1 MDGVRALD
9 ILPLLNE
16 RFALLS
22 GGRDN
27 RGGPIICFPATTKR
41 ERIKPEDIK
50 RVVSYFIGIP
60 SDESKGLGF
69 TIIVDMRGNGNTA
82 ASAKMILKVLQENF
96 GAEVIHQA
104 VIIKPDNFWH
114 KQRSSIAS
122 SKYKFETT
130 TISIQSLG
138 KLVDPSQLTSDFE
151 GFLHYDHSL
160 WIDLRVAFED
170 FLWQASDILDRI
182 DDLQE
187 DLTHSD
193 CPEDVIGVKHSIE
206 AHNEMKR
213 KVLKLPVE
221 DLDLQ
226 GQKLLGKLTT
236 YSNRNDESCHSTSSP
251 AKCHNPDVSSALNQ
265 VLQQLE
271 AVRNAQQQL
280 LNLWQHRK
288 TKLDQCFQLRL
299 FEQDCEKMFDW
310 ILHNRDVFQETYVEI
325 GHNYAMAKNL
335 QEEHQRFAITSRN
348 VCVNINRILAVAARL
363 YEGNHYAA
371 AHIRTLAARL
381 DKTWKDFVTTL
392 DERTA
397 VLTLSVV
404 FHHKA
409 EQYTE
414 SVSSWAAAC
423 EATIPTPTNV
433 ESLETAIGTH
443 QSLYEAM
450 CQAYTEVHSTSKKLL
465 YQLDHLVQVCNQP
478 PVVNTRKNENSHFN
492 GGNPAADYSEG
503 ASHVLAVIHQ
513 ILSHHRALESKW
525 HAGKLRLHQ
534 KLALRLF
541 QEDVKQV
548 LDWLQNHGD
557 VFLRKNRGIG
567 KSLQK
572 ARIYQTSHE
581 HFENVAQNTYRN
593 AEKLLTAADE
603 LARSGEVSPQEIF
616 SVARELEANVASFA
630 ERVEKR
636 RRRLELAVVFYS
648 NEKEI
653 SAWQEQLH
661 AEVTNEESLELANEH
676 LEGTER
682 MLEQCKEQEENT
694 LKTCMQAI
702 AQGEALLQELRTIE
716 EEDSSGSLTAVQN
729 ALDRIQKNRLDLEG
743 LWQTRRMKIDMY
755 LRLRIFERD
764 AVEVSSQLEMWAE
777 ELQHTEVSRD
787 FQKTEQ
793 FLRLHNESVS
803 QMQTTTYQVINQGQ
817 ELMQLFE
824 SSGLLIMADANHT
837 AQTRVQY
844 LLEFLHDRELD
855 LEDLAEA
862 KRIKLEQS
870 MQLCHFQNDANQV
883 ISWIRNGEAMLMAN
897 FSIPNTFQEA
907 EQLRK
912 EHEQFQVAIER
923 THTSAVQVKYRA
935 DALMNANHYDPQSI
949 KDIADEVTKKWQKL
963 VTCAEERH
971 KLVTAS
977 LNFFKTAEQVCSVL
991 DSLEKEYRREEDWC
1005 GGGGSTD
1012 KGQQIVQLISKHQ
1025 EQKEAFLK
1033 ACTLARRTAETFLK
1047 YAARSLQF
1055 YHVKSTAVNS
1065 ESRVKSILDKLLTQ
1079 ETQVLEYW
1087 TQRKKR
1093 LDQCQQFVLFE
1104 RSAKQAI
1111 EWIHDTGEAYLSS
1124 RKNKLCSSRE
1134 ESELLLREHN
1144 EFKST
1149 AKETRER
1156 VKLLIQLADTLVEKG
1171 HAHASSI
1178 KQWVATVDYRYKDF
1192 SNRME
1197 IYRSNLEKSL
1207 GLPGIIQQPDDN
1219 NLSSSNS
1226 SNHSSSTSLN
1236 NSKSSIS
1243 TVNSSSGVSSAG
1255 SGSLLVGPGG
1265 LTVSTSLLP
1274 DGSSGSGSTS
1284 SNTTSGASSSS
1295 SSSVLEY
1302 RHSDP
1307 SLETKLNAAAAVSGA
1322 VGAVQKEINEEKRK
1336 SARKKEFIMAELLQ
1350 TERTYVKDLETCI
1363 GVFLRELKSGQNVPP
1378 NLIGKE
1384 HILFANVED
1393 IFQFHEKIFLREL
1406 EKYETMP
1413 EDVGHCF
1420 VTWAAKFDMYVHYC
1434 QNKPQSM
1441 DYMVQHGGT
1450 YFEEV
1455 QRKHKLEHSL
1465 PAYLIK
1471 PVQRITKYQLLLKD
1485 LQSCCDEGQGE
1496 IKDGLEVM
1504 LNVPKKANDVM
1515 HLSLL
1520 EQCDIPIDNLG
1531 DVVLQDSFLVWDNKQ
1546 ILIKKGRERHVFL
1559 FELYILF
1566 SKEVK
1571 DTNGTV
1577 KYIYKN
1583 KLLTSDFGVTE
1594 HIEGDECKFAI
1605 WTGRAPI
1612 LSDYRI
1618 VLKANSLE
1626 TKQLWVK
1633 RMREVMQETY
1643 FSGTSFSLLKSPAKV
1658 SGKNLGQR
1666 LSKDIDDTLND
1677 NDQDGSSLASF
1688 GSGNTTDSE
1697 KGGLAEMTW
1706 VIADHMAAP
1715 GSSELSVTKGQQVE
1729 IVDMSCSGAPEYCL
1743 VRLSINASD
1752 SSEGLVPVAVLKPL
1766 PSSHSKLSSKQRD
1779 SDTLGEVP
1787 QESDCILPN
1796 QHTSPVNKRKGFSGK
1811 KWLPTQFRKLSH
1823 GKSDKLPPV
1832 EKPVIG
1838 KKGSDKKVKPN
1849 QQEKSAG
1856 ELEQSGA
1863 AAAAVAA
1870 SAAAAAAAAAS
1881 IQQQEAE
1888 DEEATAIELPPPMK
1902 PIQDSSATLSAAVP
1916 SSSDDTTG
1924 TANKITKALSLKS
1937 LEDPSGTQP
1946 PADLAEIEQFVKQKV
1961 ESLKYLDNEGGV
1973 AGPATVV
1980 LGEGGS
1986 IVGPSSMA
1994 LNGSAGGHTIGS
2006 SLAKPALSPQF
2017 SENET
2022 NDENAADEQGIE
2034 DILRKRNY
2042 ALRELITTEEAY
2054 VNDLSQIVNGYI
2066 AEIRNPASTVPI
2078 PDDLKG
2084 GKERMVF
2091 GNVEAIYEWHRDHF
2105 LKSLQKCLQN
2115 PYELGLLIKRSERK
2129 LHMYV
2134 VYCQNKPVSEHI
2146 VQEHMNYF
2154 DELRLKLKYKLCL
2167 GDMLIKPVQR
2177 IMKYELLL
2185 KDILKHTQ
2193 RAGLTEEIPGLK
2205 DAMHIMQ
2212 VVPKAANDMMDVGR
2226 LQKFEGKITTQGK
2239 LLLHG
2244 PLYCVE
2250 GASSSD
2256 KNSYNSQKPKEL
2268 HVFLFEQNIIFAEI
2282 VGKKTQFTSPNYI
2295 YKAHIQVNKM
2305 TLQDVSDQTNGNR
2318 FSLCS
2323 MDPQRPGIS
2332 FICTAPTVELHN
2344 EWLNTIHE
2352 ILKTQNDFLKALV
2365 SPIAYQK
2372 ELTKDS

>member
-50 RVVSYFIGIP
+50 RVVSYFINIP
-60 SDESKGLGF
+60 SDESKSHGF

-96 GAEVIHQA
+96 GTDVIHQA

-122 SKYKFETT
+122 NKYKFETT

-138 KLVDPSQLTSDFE
+138 KLVEPSQLTSDFE
-151 GFLHYDHSL
+151 GFLHYDHAV

-187 DLTHSD
+187 DLTHSE
-193 CPEDVIGVKHSIE
+193 CPEDVNGAKHSID

-213 KVLKLPVE
+213 KILKLPIE

-236 YSNRNDESCHSTSSP
+236 YSNRNDDGCHSAPLPTN
-251 AKCHNPDVSSALNQ
+251 CINPDVTSAMNQ
-265 VLQQLE
+265 VREESSGLWGDMGRGSGGLQQLE
-271 AVRNAQQQL
+271 TTRNAQQQL

-325 GHNYAMAKNL
+325 GHNYAIAKNL

-478 PVVNTRKNENSHFN
+478 PIVNTRKNDNSHFN

-513 ILSHHRALESKW
+513 ILGHHRALESKW

-593 AEKLLTAADE
+593 AEKLLAAAEE

-616 SVARELEANVASFA
+616 SVAQELETNVASFA

-636 RRRLELAVVFYS
+636 RRRLDLAVVFYS

-702 AQGEALLQELRTIE
+702 AQGEALLQELRAIE

-743 LWQTRRMKIDMY
+743 LWQTRRMKIDLY

-764 AVEVSSQLEMWAE
+764 ALEVSSQLEMWSE

-793 FLRLHNESVS
+793 FLRLHNESVN
-803 QMQTTTYQVINQGQ
+803 QMQTTTYQVMNQGH

-837 AQTRVQY
+837 AQTRVQC

-855 LEDLAEA
+855 LEDMAEA

-897 FSIPNTFQEA
+897 FSIPNNFQEA

-949 KDIADEVTKKWQKL
+949 KDIAEDVTKKWQKL

-977 LNFFKTAEQVCSVL
+977 QNFFKTAEQVCSVL

-1047 YAARSLQF
+1047 YANRSLQF
-1055 YHVKSTAVNS
+1055 YHVKPTTVNS
-1065 ESRVKSILDKLLTQ
+1065 ESRVKSILEKLLAQ

-1192 SNRME
+1192 SQRME

-1207 GLPGIIQQPDDN
+1207 GLPAGGVTGG
-1219 NLSSSNS
+1219 SN
-1226 SNHSSSTSLN
+1226 
-1236 NSKSSIS
+1236 
-1243 TVNSSSGVSSAG
+1243 G
-1255 SGSLLVGPGG
+1255 
-1265 LTVSTSLLP
+1265 
-1274 DGSSGSGSTS
+1274 DG
-1284 SNTTSGASSSS
+1284 SSSS
-1295 SSSVLEY
+1295 SGPCSTSSTGT
-1302 RHSDP
+1302 SAG
-1307 SLETKLNAAAAVSGA
+1307 SAGGS
-1322 VGAVQKEINEEKRK
+1322 KEINEEKRK

-1363 GVFLRELKSGQNVPP
+1363 SVFLRELKSGQQVPP
-1378 NLIGKE
+1378 NLVGRE
-1384 HILFANVED
+1384 HILFANIED
-1393 IFQFHEKIFLREL
+1393 IYQFHEKIFLREL

-1420 VTWAAKFDMYVHYC
+1420 VTWATKFDMYVHYC

-1450 YFEEV
+1450 YFDEV

-1485 LQSCCDEGQGE
+1485 LQSCCDEGRGE

-1520 EQCDIPIDNLG
+1520 EQCDMPIDNLG
-1531 DVVLQDSFLVWDNKQ
+1531 DVVLQDSFLVWDTKQ

-1706 VIADHMAAP
+1706 VIADHTAAP
-1715 GSSELSVTKGQQVE
+1715 GTSELSVSKGQQVE
-1729 IVDMSCSGAPEYCL
+1729 IVDMNCSGAPDYCL

-1752 SSEGLVPVAVLKPL
+1752 SQEGLVPVTVLKPL
-1766 PSSHSKLSSKQRD
+1766 PSSHSKLNNKQRD
-1779 SDTLGEVP
+1779 TDTLGGGRVP
-1787 QESDCILPN
+1787 SHFRWAETKRNARRYSSSSN
-1796 QHTSPVNKRKGFSGK
+1796 TSSAAALK

-1832 EKPVIG
+1832 EKTLIS
-1838 KKGSDKKVKPN
+1838 KKGSDKKVKVSLFEFLLAQRRTFSNKLFSLHSLQPN
-1849 QQEKSAG
+1849 QQEKPPEEQESSA
-1856 ELEQSGA
+1856 
-1863 AAAAVAA
+1863 AA
-1870 SAAAAAAAAAS
+1870 SAA
-1881 IQQQEAE
+1881 QLEPE

-1902 PIQDSSATLSAAVP
+1902 PIQDTASALSGASVVP
-1916 SSSDDTTG
+1916 SSAEDAAAGST
-1924 TANKITKALSLKS
+1924 NKITKAMSLKS
-1937 LEDPSGTQP
+1937 LEEPVGAQP
-1946 PADLAEIEQFVKQKV
+1946 PADLAEIEH
-1961 ESLKYLDNEGGV
+1961 
-1973 AGPATVV
+1973 
-1980 LGEGGS
+1980 
-1986 IVGPSSMA
+1986 SSGTMA
-1994 LNGSAGGHTIGS
+1994 LNGGHTI
-2006 SLAKPALSPQF
+2006 AKPAISPQF
-2017 SENET
+2017 SENE
-2022 NDENAADEQGIE
+2022 AADDTLTEEQCIE

-2042 ALRELITTEEAY
+2042 ALRELLTTEEAY

-2066 AEIRNPASTVPI
+2066 AEIRNPASTVLI

-2091 GNVEAIYEWHRDHF
+2091 GNIEAIYEWHRDHF
-2105 LKSLQKCLQN
+2105 LKALQKCLQN
-2115 PYELGLLIKRSERK
+2115 PYELGPLIKRSERK

-2146 VQEHMNYF
+2146 VQEHMSYF
-2154 DELRLKLKYKLCL
+2154 DELRLKLKYKLCVR
-2167 GDMLIKPVQR
+2167 DMLIKPVQR

-2185 KDILKHTQ
+2185 KDILKHTL
-2193 RAGLTEEIPGLK
+2193 RAGLTEEVPGLK
-2205 DAMHIMQ
+2205 EAMHIMQ

-2305 TLQDVSDQTNGNR
+2305 TLQDLSDQTNGNR

-2323 MDPQRPGIS
+2323 IDPQRS
-2332 FICTAPTVELHN
+2332 SLSYICTAPTPELHS

-2372 ELTKDS
+2372 E

>member
-50 RVVSYFIGIP
+50 RVVSYFINIP
-60 SDESKGLGF
+60 SDESKSHGF

-96 GAEVIHQA
+96 GTDVIHQA

-122 SKYKFETT
+122 NKYKFETT

-138 KLVDPSQLTSDFE
+138 KLVEPSQLTSDFE
-151 GFLHYDHSL
+151 GFLHYDHAV

-187 DLTHSD
+187 DLTHSE
-193 CPEDVIGVKHSIE
+193 CPEDVNGAKHSID

-213 KVLKLPVE
+213 KILKLPIE

-236 YSNRNDESCHSTSSP
+236 YSNRNDDGCHSAPLPTN
-251 AKCHNPDVSSALNQ
+251 CINPDVTSAMNQ

-271 AVRNAQQQL
+271 TTRNAQQQL

-325 GHNYAMAKNL
+325 GHNYAIAKNL

-478 PVVNTRKNENSHFN
+478 PIVNTRKNDNSHFN

-503 ASHVLAVIHQ
+503 ASHVLSVIHQ
-513 ILSHHRALESKW
+513 ILGHHRALESKW

-593 AEKLLTAADE
+593 AEKLLAAAEE

-616 SVARELEANVASFA
+616 SVAQELETNVASFA

-636 RRRLELAVVFYS
+636 RRRLDLAVVFYS

-702 AQGEALLQELRTIE
+702 AQGEALLQELRAIE

-743 LWQTRRMKIDMY
+743 LWQTRRMKIDLY

-764 AVEVSSQLEMWAE
+764 ALEVSSQLEMWSE

-793 FLRLHNESVS
+793 FLRLHNESVN
-803 QMQTTTYQVINQGQ
+803 QMQTTTYQVINQGH

-837 AQTRVQY
+837 AQTRVQC

-855 LEDLAEA
+855 LEDMAEA

-897 FSIPNTFQEA
+897 FSIPNNFQEA

-923 THTSAVQVKYRA
+923 THTAAVQVKYRA

-949 KDIADEVTKKWQKL
+949 KDIAEDVTKKWQKL

-977 LNFFKTAEQVCSVL
+977 QNFFKTAEQVCSVL

-1047 YAARSLQF
+1047 YANRSLQF
-1055 YHVKSTAVNS
+1055 YHVNSTTVNS
-1065 ESRVKSILDKLLTQ
+1065 ESRVKSILEKLLAQ

-1192 SNRME
+1192 SQRME
-1197 IYRSNLEKSL
+1197 LYRSNLEKSL
-1207 GLPGIIQQPDDN
+1207 GLPGIIQQQDDN

-1226 SNHSSSTSLN
+1226 SNNSSNSSLN
-1236 NSKSSIS
+1236 ASRSIS
-1243 TVNSSSGVSSAG
+1243 SVNSSSGISSAG
-1255 SGSLLVGPGG
+1255 SYSSVIAVGGAASPVPGAVMG
-1265 LTVSTSLLP
+1265 G
-1274 DGSSGSGSTS
+1274 DGTSSGPCSTS
-1284 SNTTSGASSSS
+1284 SGTGTTGSSSGG
-1295 SSSVLEY
+1295 SVLEY

-1307 SLETKLNAAAAVSGA
+1307 SLETKLNAAAAGSGA

-1363 GVFLRELKSGQNVPP
+1363 NVFLRELKSGQQVPP
-1378 NLIGKE
+1378 NLLGKE
-1384 HILFANVED
+1384 HILFANIED

-1420 VTWAAKFDMYVHYC
+1420 VTWATKFDMYVHYC

-1520 EQCDIPIDNLG
+1520 EQCDMPIQNLG
-1531 DVVLQDSFLVWDNKQ
+1531 DVVLQDSFLVWDTKQ

-1612 LSDYRI
+1612 LSDIRI

-1706 VIADHMAAP
+1706 VIADHTAAP
-1715 GSSELSVTKGQQVE
+1715 GSSELSVSKGQQVE
-1729 IVDMSCSGAPEYCL
+1729 IVDLNCSGAPDFCL

-1752 SSEGLVPVAVLKPL
+1752 SQEGLVPVTVLKPL
-1766 PSSHSKLSSKQRD
+1766 PSSHSKLNNKQRD
-1779 SDTLGEVP
+1779 TDTLGEVP
-1787 QESDCILPN
+1787 QENDCILPN

-1832 EKPVIG
+1832 EKSLIN

-1849 QQEKSAG
+1849 QQEKPP
-1856 ELEQSGA
+1856 EEQESST
-1863 AAAAVAA
+1863 AA
-1870 SAAAAAAAAAS
+1870 S
-1881 IQQQEAE
+1881 QVQLEAE

-1902 PIQDSSATLSAAVP
+1902 PIQDTASALSGANAAP
-1916 SSSDDTTG
+1916 SSSEDATG

-1937 LEDPSGTQP
+1937 LEEPSSAQP
-1946 PADLAEIEQFVKQKV
+1946 PADLTEIEQFVKQKV
-1961 ESLKYLDNEGGV
+1961 ENLKYLENDGSSSAMAMGLVGG
-1973 AGPATVV
+1973 
-1980 LGEGGS
+1980 GGDGS
-1986 IVGPSSMA
+1986 GTSTMA
-1994 LNGSAGGHTIGS
+1994 LNGGHTIA
-2006 SLAKPALSPQF
+2006 AKPAISPQF
-2017 SENET
+2017 SENEAA
-2022 NDENAADEQGIE
+2022 DENLTEEQGIE

-2042 ALRELITTEEAY
+2042 ALRELVTTEEAY

-2066 AEIRNPASTVPI
+2066 AEIRNPSSTVLI

-2091 GNVEAIYEWHRDHF
+2091 GNIEAIYEWHRDHF

-2115 PYELGLLIKRSERK
+2115 PYELGSLIKRSERK

-2146 VQEHMNYF
+2146 VQEHMSYF

-2185 KDILKHTQ
+2185 KDILKHTL
-2193 RAGLTEEIPGLK
+2193 RAGLTEEVPGLK
-2205 DAMHIMQ
+2205 EAMHIMQ

-2250 GASSSD
+2250 GASTSD

-2305 TLQDVSDQTNGNR
+2305 TLQDLSDQTNGNR

-2323 MDPQRPGIS
+2323 IDPQRS
-2332 FICTAPTVELHN
+2332 SLSYICTAPTPELHN

>member
-50 RVVSYFIGIP
+50 RVVSYFINIP
-60 SDESKGLGF
+60 SDESKSHGF

-96 GAEVIHQA
+96 GTDVIHQA

-122 SKYKFETT
+122 NKYKFETT

-138 KLVDPSQLTSDFE
+138 KLVEPSQLTSDFE
-151 GFLHYDHSL
+151 GFLHYDHAV

-187 DLTHSD
+187 DLTHSE
-193 CPEDVIGVKHSIE
+193 CPEDVNGAKHSID

-213 KVLKLPVE
+213 KILKLPIE

-236 YSNRNDESCHSTSSP
+236 YSNRNDDGCHSAPLPTN
-251 AKCHNPDVSSALNQ
+251 CINPDVTSAMNQVREESSGLWGDMGRGSGATN

-271 AVRNAQQQL
+271 TTRNAQQQL

-325 GHNYAMAKNL
+325 GHNYAIAKNL

-478 PVVNTRKNENSHFN
+478 PIVNTRKNDNSHFN

-513 ILSHHRALESKW
+513 ILGHHRALESKW

-593 AEKLLTAADE
+593 AEKLLAAAEE

-616 SVARELEANVASFA
+616 SVAQELETNVASFA

-636 RRRLELAVVFYS
+636 RRRLDLAVVFYS

-702 AQGEALLQELRTIE
+702 AQGEALLQELRAIE

-743 LWQTRRMKIDMY
+743 LWQTRRMKIDLY

-764 AVEVSSQLEMWAE
+764 ALEVSSQLEMWSE

-793 FLRLHNESVS
+793 FLRLHNESVN
-803 QMQTTTYQVINQGQ
+803 QMQTTTYQVMNQGH

-837 AQTRVQY
+837 AQTRVQC

-855 LEDLAEA
+855 LEDMAEA

-897 FSIPNTFQEA
+897 FSIPNNFQEA

-949 KDIADEVTKKWQKL
+949 KDIAEDVTKKWQKL

-977 LNFFKTAEQVCSVL
+977 QNFFKTAEQVCSVL

-1047 YAARSLQF
+1047 YANRSLQF
-1055 YHVKSTAVNS
+1055 YHVKPTTVNS
-1065 ESRVKSILDKLLTQ
+1065 ESRVKSILEKLLAQ

-1192 SNRME
+1192 SQRME

-1207 GLPGIIQQPDDN
+1207 GLPG
-1219 NLSSSNS
+1219 
-1226 SNHSSSTSLN
+1226 T
-1236 NSKSSIS
+1236 
-1243 TVNSSSGVSSAG
+1243 SAG
-1255 SGSLLVGPGG
+1255 SAGG
-1265 LTVSTSLLP
+1265 
-1274 DGSSGSGSTS
+1274 
-1284 SNTTSGASSSS
+1284 
-1295 SSSVLEY
+1295 SVLEY

-1307 SLETKLNAAAAVSGA
+1307 SLETKLNAAAAGA
-1322 VGAVQKEINEEKRK
+1322 GAKEINEEKRK

-1363 GVFLRELKSGQNVPP
+1363 SVFLRELKSGQQVPP
-1378 NLIGKE
+1378 NLVGRE
-1384 HILFANVED
+1384 HILFANIED
-1393 IFQFHEKIFLREL
+1393 IYQFHEKIFLREL

-1420 VTWAAKFDMYVHYC
+1420 VTWATKFDMYVHYC

-1450 YFEEV
+1450 YFDEV

-1485 LQSCCDEGQGE
+1485 LQSCCDEGRGE

-1520 EQCDIPIDNLG
+1520 EQCDMPIDNLG
-1531 DVVLQDSFLVWDNKQ
+1531 DVVLQDSFLVWDTKQ

-1706 VIADHMAAP
+1706 VIADHTAAP
-1715 GSSELSVTKGQQVE
+1715 GTSELSVSKGQQVE
-1729 IVDMSCSGAPEYCL
+1729 IVDMNCSGAPDYCL

-1752 SSEGLVPVAVLKPL
+1752 SQEGLVPVTVLKPL
-1766 PSSHSKLSSKQRD
+1766 PSSHSKLNNKQRD
-1779 SDTLGEVP
+1779 TDTLGEVP

-1832 EKPVIG
+1832 EKTLIS

-1849 QQEKSAG
+1849 QQEKPPEEQESSA
-1856 ELEQSGA
+1856 
-1863 AAAAVAA
+1863 AA
-1870 SAAAAAAAAAS
+1870 SAA
-1881 IQQQEAE
+1881 QLEPE

-1902 PIQDSSATLSAAVP
+1902 PIQDTASALSGASVVP
-1916 SSSDDTTG
+1916 SSAEDAAAGST
-1924 TANKITKALSLKS
+1924 NKITKAMSLKS
-1937 LEDPSGTQP
+1937 LEEPVGAQP
-1946 PADLAEIEQFVKQKV
+1946 PADLAEIEQFVKAKV
-1961 ESLKYLDNEGGV
+1961 ESLKYLDNDGG
-1973 AGPATVV
+1973 G
-1980 LGEGGS
+1980 GGS
-1986 IVGPSSMA
+1986 SSSSAAAALAMGLMVGDGSSSSGTMA
-1994 LNGSAGGHTIGS
+1994 LNGGHTI
-2006 SLAKPALSPQF
+2006 AKPAISPQF
-2017 SENET
+2017 SENE
-2022 NDENAADEQGIE
+2022 AADDTLTEEQCIE

-2042 ALRELITTEEAY
+2042 ALRELLTTEEAY

-2066 AEIRNPASTVPI
+2066 AEIRNPASTVLI

-2091 GNVEAIYEWHRDHF
+2091 GNIEAIYEWHRDHF
-2105 LKSLQKCLQN
+2105 LKALQKCLQN
-2115 PYELGLLIKRSERK
+2115 PYELGPLIKRSERK

-2146 VQEHMNYF
+2146 VQEHMSYF

-2185 KDILKHTQ
+2185 KDILKHTL
-2193 RAGLTEEIPGLK
+2193 RAGLTEEVPGLK
-2205 DAMHIMQ
+2205 EAMHIMQ

-2305 TLQDVSDQTNGNR
+2305 TLQDLSDQTNGNR

-2323 MDPQRPGIS
+2323 IDPQRS
-2332 FICTAPTVELHN
+2332 SLSYICTAPTPELHS

>member
-1 MDGVRALD
+1 LEEIRPGQSATPHHNHNSATMDGVRALD

-50 RVVSYFIGIP
+50 RVVSYFINIP
-60 SDESKGLGF
+60 SDESKSHGF

-96 GAEVIHQA
+96 GTDVIHQA

-122 SKYKFETT
+122 NKYKFETT

-138 KLVDPSQLTSDFE
+138 KLVEPSQLTSDFE
-151 GFLHYDHSL
+151 GFLHYDHAV

-187 DLTHSD
+187 DLTHSE
-193 CPEDVIGVKHSIE
+193 CPEDVNGAKHSID

-213 KVLKLPVE
+213 KILKLPIE

-236 YSNRNDESCHSTSSP
+236 YSNRNDDGCHSAPLPTN
-251 AKCHNPDVSSALNQ
+251 CINPDVTSAMNQ

-271 AVRNAQQQL
+271 TTRNAQQQL

-325 GHNYAMAKNL
+325 GHNYAIAKNL

-478 PVVNTRKNENSHFN
+478 PIVNTRKNDNSHFN

-513 ILSHHRALESKW
+513 ILGHHRALESKW

-593 AEKLLTAADE
+593 AEKLLAAAEE

-616 SVARELEANVASFA
+616 SVAQELETNVASFA

-636 RRRLELAVVFYS
+636 RRRLDLAVVFYS

-702 AQGEALLQELRTIE
+702 AQGEALLQELRAIE

-743 LWQTRRMKIDMY
+743 LWQTRRMKIDLY

-764 AVEVSSQLEMWAE
+764 ALEVSSQLEMWSE

-793 FLRLHNESVS
+793 FLRLHNESVN
-803 QMQTTTYQVINQGQ
+803 QMQTTTYQVMNQGH

-837 AQTRVQY
+837 AQTRVQC

-855 LEDLAEA
+855 LEDMAEA

-897 FSIPNTFQEA
+897 FSIPNNFQEA

-949 KDIADEVTKKWQKL
+949 KDIAEDVTKKWQKL

-977 LNFFKTAEQVCSVL
+977 QNFFKTAEQVCSVL

-1047 YAARSLQF
+1047 YANRSLQF
-1055 YHVKSTAVNS
+1055 YHVKPTTVNS
-1065 ESRVKSILDKLLTQ
+1065 ESRVKSILEKLLAQ

-1192 SNRME
+1192 SQRME

-1207 GLPGIIQQPDDN
+1207 GLPGIIQQQDDN

-1226 SNHSSSTSLN
+1226 SNNSSNSSLN
-1236 NSKSSIS
+1236 AGRSLSSA
-1243 TVNSSSGVSSAG
+1243 NSSSGI
-1255 SGSLLVGPGG
+1255 
-1265 LTVSTSLLP
+1265 
-1274 DGSSGSGSTS
+1274 SSGSGSYASVIAVGGASPVPAGGVTGG
-1284 SNTTSGASSSS
+1284 SNGDGSSSS
-1295 SSSVLEY
+1295 SGPCSTSSTGTSAGSAGGSVLEY

-1307 SLETKLNAAAAVSGA
+1307 SLETKLNAAAAGAGA

-1363 GVFLRELKSGQNVPP
+1363 SVFLRELKSGQQVPP
-1378 NLIGKE
+1378 NLVGRE
-1384 HILFANVED
+1384 HILFANIED
-1393 IFQFHEKIFLREL
+1393 IYQFHEKIFLREL

-1420 VTWAAKFDMYVHYC
+1420 VTWATKFDMYVHYC

-1450 YFEEV
+1450 YFDEV

-1485 LQSCCDEGQGE
+1485 LQSCCDEGRGE

-1520 EQCDIPIDNLG
+1520 EQCDMPIDNLG
-1531 DVVLQDSFLVWDNKQ
+1531 DVVLQDSFLVWDTKQ

-1583 KLLTSDFGVTE
+1583 KLLTSDFWRNGT
-1594 HIEGDECKFAI
+1594 HRR
-1605 WTGRAPI
+1605 GRVQVCHLDRTAP
-1612 LSDYRI
+1612 D
-1618 VLKANSLE
+1618 
-1626 TKQLWVK
+1626 
-1633 RMREVMQETY
+1633 
-1643 FSGTSFSLLKSPAKV
+1643 P
-1658 SGKNLGQR
+1658 
-1666 LSKDIDDTLND
+1666 
-1677 NDQDGSSLASF
+1677 
-1688 GSGNTTDSE
+1688 
-1697 KGGLAEMTW
+1697 
-1706 VIADHMAAP
+1706 
-1715 GSSELSVTKGQQVE
+1715 
-1729 IVDMSCSGAPEYCL
+1729 
-1743 VRLSINASD
+1743 VRLS
-1752 SSEGLVPVAVLKPL
+1752 
-1766 PSSHSKLSSKQRD
+1766 
-1779 SDTLGEVP
+1779 
-1787 QESDCILPN
+1787 
-1796 QHTSPVNKRKGFSGK
+1796 
-1811 KWLPTQFRKLSH
+1811 
-1823 GKSDKLPPV
+1823 
-1832 EKPVIG
+1832 
-1838 KKGSDKKVKPN
+1838 
-1849 QQEKSAG
+1849 
-1856 ELEQSGA
+1856 
-1863 AAAAVAA
+1863 
-1870 SAAAAAAAAAS
+1870 
-1881 IQQQEAE
+1881 
-1888 DEEATAIELPPPMK
+1888 
-1902 PIQDSSATLSAAVP
+1902 
-1916 SSSDDTTG
+1916 
-1924 TANKITKALSLKS
+1924 
-1937 LEDPSGTQP
+1937 
-1946 PADLAEIEQFVKQKV
+1946 
-1961 ESLKYLDNEGGV
+1961 
-1973 AGPATVV
+1973 
-1980 LGEGGS
+1980 
-1986 IVGPSSMA
+1986 
-1994 LNGSAGGHTIGS
+1994 
-2006 SLAKPALSPQF
+2006 
-2017 SENET
+2017 
-2022 NDENAADEQGIE
+2022 
-2034 DILRKRNY
+2034 
-2042 ALRELITTEEAY
+2042 
-2054 VNDLSQIVNGYI
+2054 
-2066 AEIRNPASTVPI
+2066 
-2078 PDDLKG
+2078 
-2084 GKERMVF
+2084 
-2091 GNVEAIYEWHRDHF
+2091 HR
-2105 LKSLQKCLQN
+2105 
-2115 PYELGLLIKRSERK
+2115 G
-2129 LHMYV
+2129 
-2134 VYCQNKPVSEHI
+2134 
-2146 VQEHMNYF
+2146 
-2154 DELRLKLKYKLCL
+2154 
-2167 GDMLIKPVQR
+2167 
-2177 IMKYELLL
+2177 
-2185 KDILKHTQ
+2185 
-2193 RAGLTEEIPGLK
+2193 
-2205 DAMHIMQ
+2205 
-2212 VVPKAANDMMDVGR
+2212 
-2226 LQKFEGKITTQGK
+2226 
-2239 LLLHG
+2239 
-2244 PLYCVE
+2244 
-2250 GASSSD
+2250 
-2256 KNSYNSQKPKEL
+2256 
-2268 HVFLFEQNIIFAEI
+2268 
-2282 VGKKTQFTSPNYI
+2282 
-2295 YKAHIQVNKM
+2295 
-2305 TLQDVSDQTNGNR
+2305 
-2318 FSLCS
+2318 
-2323 MDPQRPGIS
+2323 
-2332 FICTAPTVELHN
+2332 
-2344 EWLNTIHE
+2344 
-2352 ILKTQNDFLKALV
+2352 
-2365 SPIAYQK
+2365 
-2372 ELTKDS
+2372 

>member
-9 ILPLLNE
+9 ILPLLQE

-41 ERIKPEDIK
+41 ERVKPEDIK
-50 RVVSYFIGIP
+50 RVISYFIGIP
-60 SDESKGLGF
+60 SDESKTHGF
-69 TIIVDMRGNGNTA
+69 TIIIDMRGNSNTA

-96 GAEVIHQA
+96 GSDIIHQA
-104 VIIKPDNFWH
+104 VIIKPDNFWQ

-130 TISIQSLG
+130 TISIQSLN
-138 KLVDPSQLTSDFE
+138 KVVEPSQLTSDFD
-151 GFLHYDHSL
+151 GFLHYDHNV
-160 WIDLRVAFED
+160 WMDLRVAFED

-187 DLTHSD
+187 DLQHPD
-193 CPEDVIGVKHSIE
+193 FPEDVNSAKHSSE
-206 AHNEMKR
+206 NHNEMKR
-213 KVLKLPVE
+213 KILKLPIE

-226 GQKLLGKLTT
+226 GQKLLGKFAS

-251 AKCHNPDVSSALNQ
+251 SKCHNPDISSALTQ
-265 VLQQLE
+265 IMQQLE
-271 AVRNAQQQL
+271 TVRKAQQQL
-280 LNLWQHRK
+280 LNMWQHRK
-288 TKLDQCFQLRL
+288 TTLDQCFQLRL
-299 FEQDCEKMFDW
+299 FEADCEKMFDY
-310 ILHNRDVFQETYVEI
+310 ILRNRDAFQQTYVEI
-325 GHNYAMAKNL
+325 GHNHKRAEKL
-335 QEEHQRFAITSRN
+335 KEEHEHVVMTSRN
-348 VCVNINRILAVAARL
+348 VCFSSNNRILAVAGKL
-363 YEGNHYAA
+363 IESNHYAA
-371 AHIRTLAARL
+371 QHIRTLATRL
-381 DKTWKDFVTTL
+381 DKMGRDFITTL

-397 VLTLSVV
+397 VLSLSVA

-433 ESLETAIGTH
+433 ESLETAIRTH

-478 PVVNTRKNENSHFN
+478 PVVKNDNAHFN

-513 ILSHHRALESKW
+513 ILGHHRALESKW

-593 AEKLLTAADE
+593 AEKLLAAAEE
-603 LARSGEVSPQEIF
+603 LARSGEVAPQEIF
-616 SVARELEANVASFA
+616 SVVRELETNVASFA
-630 ERVEKR
+630 ERVEQR
-636 RRRLELAVVFYS
+636 RRRLDLAVLFYT

-653 SAWQEQLH
+653 SAWLEQLH
-661 AEVTNEESLELANEH
+661 AEMTNEESMELANEH
-676 LEGTER
+676 LDGTER

-694 LKTCMQAI
+694 IKTCIQAI
-702 AQGEALLQELRTIE
+702 AQGEALLQELRAIE
-716 EEDSSGSLTAVQN
+716 SEDSSGSLTAVQN
-729 ALDRIQKNRLDLEG
+729 ALERIQKYRLEMEN
-743 LWQTRRMKIDMY
+743 LWQARKIKIDMF

-764 AVEVSSQLEMWAE
+764 ALEVCSQLEMWAE
-777 ELQHTEVSRD
+777 ELQHTDVSRD

-793 FLRLHNESVS
+793 VLRLHNESVS
-803 QMQTTTYQVINQGQ
+803 QMQTTTYQIINTGQ

-824 SSGLLIMADANHT
+824 SSGLLIMADPHTT

-883 ISWIRNGEAMLMAN
+883 ISWIRNGESMLMAN
-897 FSIPNTFQEA
+897 FSIPNNFQEA

-1055 YHVKSTAVNS
+1055 YHIKTTVNS

-1124 RKNKLCSSRE
+1124 RNNKLCNSRE
-1134 ESELLLREHN
+1134 ETEALLREHN
-1144 EFKST
+1144 EFKGT

-1156 VKLLIQLADTLVEKG
+1156 VKLLIQLADSLVEKG

-1178 KQWVATVDYRYKDF
+1178 KQWVEIVDKRYKDF
-1192 SNRME
+1192 SSRME
-1197 IYRSNLEKSL
+1197 LYRTNLEKSL
-1207 GLPGIIQQPDDN
+1207 GLPGIQQQDDN
-1219 NLSSSNS
+1219 NSSSSNS
-1226 SNHSSSTSLN
+1226 NSGSLNCKSISSSTTSV
-1236 NSKSSIS
+1236 S
-1243 TVNSSSGVSSAG
+1243 TTSSSGVSSA
-1255 SGSLLVGPGG
+1255 S
-1265 LTVSTSLLP
+1265 STATN
-1274 DGSSGSGSTS
+1274 TS
-1284 SNTTSGASSSS
+1284 I
-1295 SSSVLEY
+1295 LEY

-1307 SLETKLNAAAAVSGA
+1307 SLETKLNAAAAVSGS
-1322 VGAVQKEINEEKRK
+1322 VGVPKEMNEEKRK

-1363 GVFLRELKSGQNVPP
+1363 NVFVNELKSGVNVPP
-1378 NLIGKE
+1378 SLLGKE
-1384 HILFANVED
+1384 HILFSNVED
-1393 IFQFHEKIFLREL
+1393 IFQFHDKIFLREL

-1434 QNKPQSM
+1434 QNKPQSN
-1441 DYMVQHGGT
+1441 DYMVQFGGT

-1465 PAYLIK
+1465 PAFLIK

-1485 LQSCCDEGQGE
+1485 LQSCCDEGRGE

-1520 EQCDIPIDNLG
+1520 EGCDIPIENLG
-1531 DVVLQDSFLVWDNKQ
+1531 EVVLQDSFLVWDNKQ

-1577 KYIYKN
+1577 KYIYKS

-1605 WTGRAPI
+1605 WTGRAPM

-1626 TKQLWVK
+1626 TKQMWVK
-1633 RMREVMQETY
+1633 RLREVIQETY

-1658 SGKNLGQR
+1658 SSKQLGQR

-1697 KGGLAEMTW
+1697 KGGLTEVTW
-1706 VIADHMAAP
+1706 VIADYVATQ
-1715 GSSELSVTKGQQVE
+1715 GTLELTVSKGAQVE
-1729 IVDMSCSGAPEYCL
+1729 IVDMNCAGAPDFCL
-1743 VRLSINASD
+1743 VRLPINSTD
-1752 SSEGLVPVAVLKPL
+1752 SQEGLVPISVLKPL
-1766 PSSHSKLSSKQRD
+1766 PSSHSKLNNKQRD
-1779 SDTLGEVP
+1779 ADALGEVP
-1787 QESDCILPN
+1787 QENDCILSN

-1832 EKPVIG
+1832 EKSFIS
-1838 KKGSDKKVKPN
+1838 KKNSDKKNKDKPLEEVEPSITTS
-1849 QQEKSAG
+1849 QI
-1856 ELEQSGA
+1856 ELE
-1863 AAAAVAA
+1863 
-1870 SAAAAAAAAAS
+1870 
-1881 IQQQEAE
+1881 AE
-1888 DEEATAIELPPPMK
+1888 EDPTIELPPPMK
-1902 PIQDSSATLSAAVP
+1902 PIQDATATLS
-1916 SSSDDTTG
+1916 G
-1924 TANKITKALSLKS
+1924 TPANTEDQTSTSAKITKALSLKS
-1937 LEDPSGTQP
+1937 LDEP
-1946 PADLAEIEQFVKQKV
+1946 PAAVNQTADVAEIERIVKEKV
-1961 ESLKYLDNEGGV
+1961 QSFKYLENDAITSTNSMDEGSSSVVSCSLDSSAVGV
-1973 AGPATVV
+1973 SSSSN
-1980 LGEGGS
+1980 GGDS
-1986 IVGPSSMA
+1986 FNAS
-1994 LNGSAGGHTIGS
+1994 TIGGCGS
-2006 SLAKPALSPQF
+2006 TISVKPAISPQF
-2017 SENET
+2017 SENE
-2022 NDENAADEQGIE
+2022 NNEENLTDEQGIE
-2034 DILRKRNY
+2034 DILRKRMF
-2042 ALRELITTEEAY
+2042 ALRELVATEEAY
-2054 VNDLSQIVNGYI
+2054 VNDLSQIINGYI
-2066 AEIRNPASTVPI
+2066 AEIRNPNSIVPI
-2078 PDDLKG
+2078 PEDLKG

-2091 GNVEAIYEWHRDHF
+2091 GNIEAIHEWHRDYF
-2105 LKSLQKCLQN
+2105 LKSLQKCLLS
-2115 PYELGLLIKRSERK
+2115 PHELGPLIKRSERK

-2146 VQEHMNYF
+2146 VQEHLAYF
-2154 DELRLKLKYKLCL
+2154 DELRLMLKYKLCL

-2193 RAGLTEEIPGLK
+2193 RAGLAEEIPGLK
-2205 DAMHIMQ
+2205 DAMHIMR

-2226 LQKFEGKITTQGK
+2226 LQKFEGKITAQGK

-2250 GASSSD
+2250 GASNSD
-2256 KNSYNSQKPKEL
+2256 KNSYNSQKSKEL

-2295 YKAHIQVNKM
+2295 YKAQIQVNKM
-2305 TLQDVSDQTNGNR
+2305 TLQDLSDPTNGDR

-2323 MDPQRPGIS
+2323 IDPQRS
-2332 FICTAPTVELHN
+2332 SLSYICTAPTVELHS
-2344 EWLNTIHE
+2344 EWLNTIRN
-2352 ILKTQNDFLKALV
+2352 ILQTQNDFLKAIQ

>member
-9 ILPLLNE
+9 ILPLLQE

-41 ERIKPEDIK
+41 ERVKPEDIK
-50 RVVSYFIGIP
+50 RVISYFIGIP
-60 SDESKGLGF
+60 SDESKAHGF
-69 TIIVDMRGNGNTA
+69 TIIIDMRGNSNTA

-96 GAEVIHQA
+96 GSDIIHQA
-104 VIIKPDNFWH
+104 VIIKPDNFWQ

-130 TISIQSLG
+130 TISIQSLN
-138 KLVDPSQLTSDFE
+138 KVVEPSQLTSDFE
-151 GFLHYDHSL
+151 GFLHYDHNI

-187 DLTHSD
+187 DLQHSD
-193 CPEDVIGVKHSIE
+193 FPEDVNSAKHSSE
-206 AHNEMKR
+206 NHNEMKR
-213 KVLKLPVE
+213 KILKLPIE
-221 DLDLQ
+221 DLDLL
-226 GQKLLGKLTT
+226 GQKLLGKFTS

-251 AKCHNPDVSSALNQ
+251 SKCHNPDISSSLNQ

-271 AVRNAQQQL
+271 TVRNAQQQL
-280 LNLWQHRK
+280 LSMWQHRK
-288 TKLDQCFQLRL
+288 TTLDQCFQLRL

-310 ILHNRDVFQETYVEI
+310 ILHNRDVFQETYVVI
-325 GHNYAMAKNL
+325 GHNYAMAKKIL
-335 QEEHQRFAITSRN
+335 DDHQRFAVTSRN
-348 VCVNINRILAVAARL
+348 VSSNINRILAVAGNL
-363 YEGNHYAA
+363 IESNHYAA
-371 AHIRTLAARL
+371 QHIRTLATRL
-381 DKTWKDFVTTL
+381 DKTCKDFVTTL

-397 VLTLSVV
+397 VLSLSVV

-409 EQYTE
+409 EQYTD
-414 SVSSWAAAC
+414 SVTSWAAAC

-433 ESLETAIGTH
+433 ESLETAIRTH

-478 PVVNTRKNENSHFN
+478 PAVNTRKNDNNHFN

-513 ILSHHRALESKW
+513 ILGHHRALESKW

-593 AEKLLTAADE
+593 AEKLLAAAEE
-603 LARSGEVSPQEIF
+603 LARSGEVAPQEIF
-616 SVARELEANVASFA
+616 SVVRELETNVASFA
-630 ERVEKR
+630 ERVEQR
-636 RRRLELAVVFYS
+636 RRRLDLAVLFYT

-653 SAWQEQLH
+653 AVWSEQLH
-661 AEVTNEESLELANEH
+661 TEMANEESMELANET

-682 MLEQCKEQEENT
+682 LLEQCKEQEENT
-694 LKTCMQAI
+694 LKTCIQAI

-729 ALDRIQKNRLDLEG
+729 ALERIQKNRLELEN
-743 LWQTRRMKIDMY
+743 LWQARKMKFDMY

-764 AVEVSSQLEMWAE
+764 ALEVSSQLEMWAE
-777 ELQHTEVSRD
+777 ELQHTDVSRD

-793 FLRLHNESVS
+793 VLRLHNESVS
-803 QMQTTTYQVINQGQ
+803 QMQTTTYQMINTGQ

-824 SSGLLIMADANHT
+824 SSGVLIMADPHT
-837 AQTRVQY
+837 NAQTRVQY

-897 FSIPNTFQEA
+897 FSIPNSYQEA

-1055 YHVKSTAVNS
+1055 YHIKTTVNS

-1124 RKNKLCSSRE
+1124 RNNKLCSSRE
-1134 ESELLLREHN
+1134 ETEVLLREHN
-1144 EFKST
+1144 EFKGT

-1156 VKLLIQLADTLVEKG
+1156 VKLLIQLADSLVEKG

-1178 KQWVATVDYRYKDF
+1178 KQWVATVDNRYKDF
-1192 SNRME
+1192 SSRME
-1197 IYRSNLEKSL
+1197 LYRTNLEKSL
-1207 GLPGIIQQPDDN
+1207 GLPGVQQQDDN
-1219 NLSSSNS
+1219 NSSSSCNS
-1226 SNHSSSTSLN
+1226 SGNSSLSCKSISSSTS
-1236 NSKSSIS
+1236 SVSTTASS
-1243 TVNSSSGVSSAG
+1243 TSGISSA
-1255 SGSLLVGPGG
+1255 SSTTATGG
-1265 LTVSTSLLP
+1265 
-1274 DGSSGSGSTS
+1274 
-1284 SNTTSGASSSS
+1284 N
-1295 SSSVLEY
+1295 SVLEY

-1307 SLETKLNAAAAVSGA
+1307 SLETKLNAAAAGPGA
-1322 VGAVQKEINEEKRK
+1322 VGVPKEMNEEKRK

-1363 GVFLRELKSGQNVPP
+1363 NVFVNELKSGVNVPP
-1378 NLIGKE
+1378 SLLGKE
-1384 HILFANVED
+1384 HILFSNIVD
-1393 IFQFHEKIFLREL
+1393 IYQFHEKIFLKEL

-1420 VTWAAKFDMYVHYC
+1420 VTWAAKFDMYVYYC
-1434 QNKPQSM
+1434 QNKPQSN
-1441 DYMVQHGGT
+1441 DYMVQFGGS
-1450 YFEEV
+1450 YFDEV
-1455 QRKHKLEHSL
+1455 QRKHNLEHSL
-1465 PAYLIK
+1465 PAFLIK

-1515 HLSLL
+1515 HLNLL
-1520 EQCDIPIDNLG
+1520 EGCDVPFDNLG

-1559 FELYILF
+1559 FEMYILF

-1571 DTNGTV
+1571 DTNGVV
-1577 KYIYKN
+1577 KYIYKS

-1605 WTGRAPI
+1605 WTGRAPM

-1618 VLKANSLE
+1618 VLKATSLE
-1626 TKQLWVK
+1626 TKQMWVK
-1633 RMREVMQETY
+1633 RLREVIQETY

-1658 SGKNLGQR
+1658 GNKPLGQR

-1697 KGGLAEMTW
+1697 KGGLAEVTW
-1706 VIADHMAAP
+1706 VIADYNATQ
-1715 GSSELSVTKGQQVE
+1715 GSSELTVTKGAQVE
-1729 IVDMSCSGAPEYCL
+1729 ILDMNCSGAPDFCL
-1743 VRLSINASD
+1743 VRLPINSTD
-1752 SSEGLVPVAVLKPL
+1752 SQEGLVPVSVLKPL
-1766 PSSHSKLSSKQRD
+1766 PSSHSKINNKQRD
-1779 SDTLGEVP
+1779 ADALGEVP
-1787 QESDCILPN
+1787 QENDCILPN

-1823 GKSDKLPPV
+1823 NKSDKLPPV
-1832 EKPVIG
+1832 EKTLIS
-1838 KKGSDKKVKPN
+1838 KKGSDKKAKDKPLEEVEPSTTAS
-1849 QQEKSAG
+1849 QI
-1856 ELEQSGA
+1856 ELE
-1863 AAAAVAA
+1863 
-1870 SAAAAAAAAAS
+1870 
-1881 IQQQEAE
+1881 AE
-1888 DEEATAIELPPPMK
+1888 EEPTIELPPPMK
-1902 PIQDSSATLSAAVP
+1902 PIQDTTTALSGTPSSTLSSAEDQTCTSA
-1916 SSSDDTTG
+1916 
-1924 TANKITKALSLKS
+1924 KITKALSLKS
-1937 LEDPSGTQP
+1937 LEEP
-1946 PADLAEIEQFVKQKV
+1946 PAAVNQTADVAEIERIVKEKMQ
-1961 ESLKYLDNEGGV
+1961 SFKYLENDAAITSNSI
-1973 AGPATVV
+1973 A
-1980 LGEGGS
+1980 EGGS
-1986 IVGPSSMA
+1986 SSSM
-1994 LNGSAGGHTIGS
+1994 GGIGLDDPTIGVPSVSNGGGGS
-2006 SLAKPALSPQF
+2006 SCAASAVSGSGATFNKAPTSPQYF
-2017 SENET
+2017 ESENL
-2022 NDENAADEQGIE
+2022 DENLGDEQGID
-2034 DILRKRNY
+2034 DILRKRMF
-2042 ALRELITTEEAY
+2042 ALKELVTTEDAY
-2054 VNDLSQIVNGYI
+2054 VNDLAQIVNGYI
-2066 AEIRNPASTVPI
+2066 AEIRNPSSSVPI

-2091 GNVEAIYEWHRDHF
+2091 GNIEAIYEWHRDHF
-2105 LKSLQKCLQN
+2105 LKSLQKCQQN
-2115 PYELGLLIKRSERK
+2115 PHELGPLIKRSERK

-2146 VQEHMNYF
+2146 VQEHMSYF

-2205 DAMHIMQ
+2205 DAMHIMR

-2226 LQKFEGKITTQGK
+2226 LQKFEGKITAQGK

-2256 KNSYNSQKPKEL
+2256 KNSYNAQKPKEL

-2282 VGKKTQFTSPNYI
+2282 VGKKTQFTSPSYI

-2305 TLQDVSDQTNGNR
+2305 TLQDLSDQTNGNR

-2323 MDPQRPGIS
+2323 IDPQRSSLS
-2332 FICTAPTVELHN
+2332 FICTAPTIELHN
-2344 EWLNTIHE
+2344 EWLNTIRN
-2352 ILKTQNDFLKALV
+2352 ILQTQNDFLKAIQ

>member
-9 ILPLLNE
+9 ILPLLQE

-41 ERIKPEDIK
+41 ERVKPEDIK
-50 RVVSYFIGIP
+50 RVVSYLIGIP
-60 SDESKGLGF
+60 SDESKSHGF
-69 TIIVDMRGNGNTA
+69 TIVIDMRGNSNTA
-82 ASAKMILKVLQENF
+82 ASAKMILKVLQESF
-96 GAEVIHQA
+96 GQDHIHQA
-104 VIIKPDNFWH
+104 VIIKPDNFWQ
-114 KQRSSIAS
+114 KQRSAIAS

-130 TISIQSLG
+130 TVSINLLS
-138 KLVDPSQLTSDFE
+138 KVVEPSQLTSDFD
-151 GFLHYDHSL
+151 GFLHYDHNL

-187 DLTHSD
+187 DLQHSD
-193 CPEDVIGVKHSIE
+193 FPEDVNSAKHSSE

-213 KVLKLPVE
+213 KVLKLPIE

-226 GQKLLGKLTT
+226 GQKLLGKFTS

-251 AKCHNPDVSSALNQ
+251 SKCHNPDISSALNQ

-271 AVRNAQQQL
+271 TVRNAQQQL
-280 LNLWQHRK
+280 LNMWQHKK
-288 TKLDQCFQLRL
+288 TTLDQCFQLRL

-325 GHNYAMAKNL
+325 GHNYALAKNL
-335 QEEHQRFAITSRN
+335 QEEHQRFAMTSRN
-348 VCVNINRILAVAARL
+348 VSFNINRILAVAGKL
-363 YEGNHYAA
+363 IESSHYAA
-371 AHIRTLAARL
+371 QHIRTLATRL

-397 VLTLSVV
+397 VLSLSVV

-433 ESLETAIGTH
+433 ESLETAIRTH

-478 PVVNTRKNENSHFN
+478 PAVNTRKNDNSHFN

-513 ILSHHRALESKW
+513 ILGHHRALESKW

-567 KSLQK
+567 RSLQK
-572 ARIYQTSHE
+572 AQIYQTSHE

-593 AEKLLTAADE
+593 AEKLLAAAEE
-603 LARSGEVSPQEIF
+603 LARSGEVAPQEIF
-616 SVARELEANVASFA
+616 SVVRELETNVASFA
-630 ERVEKR
+630 ERVEQR
-636 RRRLELAVVFYS
+636 RRRLDLAVLFYTH
-648 NEKEI
+648 EKEI
-653 SAWQEQLH
+653 SAWLEQLH
-661 AEVTNEESLELANEH
+661 TEMANEESMDLANEH
-676 LEGTER
+676 LDGTER

-694 LKTCMQAI
+694 LKTCIQAI
-702 AQGEALLQELRTIE
+702 AQGEALLQELRAIE

-729 ALDRIQKNRLDLEG
+729 ALERIQKNRLDLEN
-743 LWQTRRMKIDMY
+743 LWQQRKMKIDMY
-755 LRLRIFERD
+755 LRLRMFERD
-764 AVEVSSQLEMWAE
+764 ALEVCSQLEMWAE
-777 ELQHTEVSRD
+777 ELQHTDVSRD

-793 FLRLHNESVS
+793 VLRLHNESVS
-803 QMQTTTYQVINQGQ
+803 QMQTTTYQMINTGQ

-824 SSGLLIMADANHT
+824 SSGVLIMADPHTT

-855 LEDLAEA
+855 LEDMAES

-897 FSIPNTFQEA
+897 FSIPNSYQEA

-1005 GGGGSTD
+1005 GGGGSSD

-1055 YHVKSTAVNS
+1055 YHIKTTVNS

-1124 RKNKLCSSRE
+1124 RNNKLCSSRE
-1134 ESELLLREHN
+1134 ETEVLLKEHN
-1144 EFKST
+1144 EFKGT

-1156 VKLLIQLADTLVEKG
+1156 VKLLIQLADSLVEKG
-1171 HAHASSI
+1171 HHAHASSI
-1178 KQWVATVDYRYKDF
+1178 KQWVATVDNRYKDF
-1192 SNRME
+1192 SSRME
-1197 IYRSNLEKSL
+1197 LYRANLEKSL
-1207 GLPGIIQQPDDN
+1207 GLPGIQQQDDN
-1219 NLSSSNS
+1219 NSSSSINSSNS
-1226 SNHSSSTSLN
+1226 SLNCKSISSSTTS
-1236 NSKSSIS
+1236 
-1243 TVNSSSGVSSAG
+1243 
-1255 SGSLLVGPGG
+1255 
-1265 LTVSTSLLP
+1265 VSTS
-1274 DGSSGSGSTS
+1274 STS
-1284 SNTTSGASSSS
+1284 GISSASSTTANA
-1295 SSSVLEY
+1295 SVLEY

-1307 SLETKLNAAAAVSGA
+1307 SLETKLNAAAAGPGG
-1322 VGAVQKEINEEKRK
+1322 VGVPKEMNEEKRK

-1363 GVFLRELKSGQNVPP
+1363 NVFVSELKSGVNVPT
-1378 NLIGKE
+1378 NLVGKE
-1384 HILFANVED
+1384 HILFSNIED
-1393 IFQFHEKIFLREL
+1393 IFAFHEKIFLREL

-1420 VTWAAKFDMYVHYC
+1420 VTWAAKFDMYVFYC
-1434 QNKPQSM
+1434 QNKPQSN
-1441 DYMVQHGGT
+1441 DYMVQFGGT

-1465 PAYLIK
+1465 PAFLIK

-1520 EQCDIPIDNLG
+1520 EGCDVPIDTLG

-1577 KYIYKN
+1577 KYIYKS

-1605 WTGRAPI
+1605 WTGRAPM

-1618 VLKANSLE
+1618 VLRANSLE
-1626 TKQLWVK
+1626 TKQMWVK
-1633 RMREVMQETY
+1633 RLREVIQETY

-1658 SGKNLGQR
+1658 GAKQLGQR

-1697 KGGLAEMTW
+1697 K
-1706 VIADHMAAP
+1706 V
-1715 GSSELSVTKGQQVE
+1715 
-1729 IVDMSCSGAPEYCL
+1729 
-1743 VRLSINASD
+1743 
-1752 SSEGLVPVAVLKPL
+1752 
-1766 PSSHSKLSSKQRD
+1766 
-1779 SDTLGEVP
+1779 
-1787 QESDCILPN
+1787 
-1796 QHTSPVNKRKGFSGK
+1796 
-1811 KWLPTQFRKLSH
+1811 
-1823 GKSDKLPPV
+1823 
-1832 EKPVIG
+1832 
-1838 KKGSDKKVKPN
+1838 
-1849 QQEKSAG
+1849 
-1856 ELEQSGA
+1856 
-1863 AAAAVAA
+1863 
-1870 SAAAAAAAAAS
+1870 
-1881 IQQQEAE
+1881 
-1888 DEEATAIELPPPMK
+1888 
-1902 PIQDSSATLSAAVP
+1902 
-1916 SSSDDTTG
+1916 
-1924 TANKITKALSLKS
+1924 
-1937 LEDPSGTQP
+1937 SGT
-1946 PADLAEIEQFVKQKV
+1946 
-1961 ESLKYLDNEGGV
+1961 G
-1973 AGPATVV
+1973 
-1980 LGEGGS
+1980 LGW
-1986 IVGPSSMA
+1986 I
-1994 LNGSAGGHTIGS
+1994 
-2006 SLAKPALSPQF
+2006 
-2017 SENET
+2017 
-2022 NDENAADEQGIE
+2022 
-2034 DILRKRNY
+2034 
-2042 ALRELITTEEAY
+2042 
-2054 VNDLSQIVNGYI
+2054 
-2066 AEIRNPASTVPI
+2066 
-2078 PDDLKG
+2078 
-2084 GKERMVF
+2084 F
-2091 GNVEAIYEWHRDHF
+2091 G
-2105 LKSLQKCLQN
+2105 
-2115 PYELGLLIKRSERK
+2115 
-2129 LHMYV
+2129 
-2134 VYCQNKPVSEHI
+2134 
-2146 VQEHMNYF
+2146 
-2154 DELRLKLKYKLCL
+2154 
-2167 GDMLIKPVQR
+2167 
-2177 IMKYELLL
+2177 
-2185 KDILKHTQ
+2185 
-2193 RAGLTEEIPGLK
+2193 
-2205 DAMHIMQ
+2205 
-2212 VVPKAANDMMDVGR
+2212 
-2226 LQKFEGKITTQGK
+2226 
-2239 LLLHG
+2239 
-2244 PLYCVE
+2244 
-2250 GASSSD
+2250 
-2256 KNSYNSQKPKEL
+2256 
-2268 HVFLFEQNIIFAEI
+2268 
-2282 VGKKTQFTSPNYI
+2282 
-2295 YKAHIQVNKM
+2295 
-2305 TLQDVSDQTNGNR
+2305 
-2318 FSLCS
+2318 
-2323 MDPQRPGIS
+2323 
-2332 FICTAPTVELHN
+2332 
-2344 EWLNTIHE
+2344 
-2352 ILKTQNDFLKALV
+2352 
-2365 SPIAYQK
+2365 
-2372 ELTKDS
+2372 

>member
-9 ILPLLNE
+9 ILPLLQE

-41 ERIKPEDIK
+41 ERVKPEDIK
-50 RVVSYFIGIP
+50 RVVSYLIGIP
-60 SDESKGLGF
+60 SDESKSHGF
-69 TIIVDMRGNGNTA
+69 TIVIDMRGNSNTA
-82 ASAKMILKVLQENF
+82 ASAKMILKVLQESF
-96 GAEVIHQA
+96 GQDHIHQA
-104 VIIKPDNFWH
+104 VIIKPDNFWQ
-114 KQRSSIAS
+114 KQRSAIAS

-130 TISIQSLG
+130 TVSINLLS
-138 KLVDPSQLTSDFE
+138 KVVEPSQLTSDFD
-151 GFLHYDHSL
+151 GFLHYDHNL

-187 DLTHSD
+187 DLQHSD
-193 CPEDVIGVKHSIE
+193 FPEDVNSAKHSSE

-213 KVLKLPVE
+213 KVLKLPIE

-226 GQKLLGKLTT
+226 GQKLLGKFTS

-251 AKCHNPDVSSALNQ
+251 SKCHNPDISSALNQ

-271 AVRNAQQQL
+271 TVRNAQQQL
-280 LNLWQHRK
+280 LNMWQHKK
-288 TKLDQCFQLRL
+288 TTLDQCFQLRL

-325 GHNYAMAKNL
+325 GHNYALAKNL
-335 QEEHQRFAITSRN
+335 QEEHQRFAMTSRN
-348 VCVNINRILAVAARL
+348 VSFNINRILAVAGKL
-363 YEGNHYAA
+363 IESSHYAA
-371 AHIRTLAARL
+371 QHIRTLATRL

-397 VLTLSVV
+397 VLSLSVV

-433 ESLETAIGTH
+433 ESLETAIRTH

-478 PVVNTRKNENSHFN
+478 PAVNTRKNDNSHFN

-513 ILSHHRALESKW
+513 ILGHHRALESKW

-567 KSLQK
+567 RSLQK
-572 ARIYQTSHE
+572 AQIYQTSHE

-593 AEKLLTAADE
+593 AEKLLAAAEE
-603 LARSGEVSPQEIF
+603 LARSGEVAPQEIF
-616 SVARELEANVASFA
+616 SVVRELETNVASFA
-630 ERVEKR
+630 ERVEQR
-636 RRRLELAVVFYS
+636 RRRLDLAVLFYTH
-648 NEKEI
+648 EKEI
-653 SAWQEQLH
+653 SAWLEQLH
-661 AEVTNEESLELANEH
+661 TEMANEESMDLANEH
-676 LEGTER
+676 LDGTER

-694 LKTCMQAI
+694 LKTCIQAI
-702 AQGEALLQELRTIE
+702 AQGEALLQELRAIE

-729 ALDRIQKNRLDLEG
+729 ALERIQKNRLDLEN
-743 LWQTRRMKIDMY
+743 LWQQRKMKIDMY
-755 LRLRIFERD
+755 LRLRMFERD
-764 AVEVSSQLEMWAE
+764 ALEVCSQLEMWAE
-777 ELQHTEVSRD
+777 ELQHTDVSRD

-793 FLRLHNESVS
+793 VLRLHNESVS
-803 QMQTTTYQVINQGQ
+803 QMQTTTYQMINTGQ

-824 SSGLLIMADANHT
+824 SSGVLIMADPHTT

-855 LEDLAEA
+855 LEDMAES

-897 FSIPNTFQEA
+897 FSIPNSYQEA

-1005 GGGGSTD
+1005 GGGGSSD

-1055 YHVKSTAVNS
+1055 YHIKTTVNS

-1124 RKNKLCSSRE
+1124 RNNKLCSSRE
-1134 ESELLLREHN
+1134 ETEVLLKEHN
-1144 EFKST
+1144 EFKGT

-1156 VKLLIQLADTLVEKG
+1156 VKLLIQLADSLVEKG
-1171 HAHASSI
+1171 HHAHASSI
-1178 KQWVATVDYRYKDF
+1178 KQWVATVDNRYKDF
-1192 SNRME
+1192 SSRME
-1197 IYRSNLEKSL
+1197 LYRANLEKSL
-1207 GLPGIIQQPDDN
+1207 GLPGIQQQDDN
-1219 NLSSSNS
+1219 NSSSSINSSNS
-1226 SNHSSSTSLN
+1226 SLNCKSISSSTTSV
-1236 NSKSSIS
+1236 S
-1243 TVNSSSGVSSAG
+1243 TTSTSGISSA
-1255 SGSLLVGPGG
+1255 S
-1265 LTVSTSLLP
+1265 ST
-1274 DGSSGSGSTS
+1274 TA
-1284 SNTTSGASSSS
+1284 NA
-1295 SSSVLEY
+1295 SVLEY

-1307 SLETKLNAAAAVSGA
+1307 SLETKLNAAAAGPGG
-1322 VGAVQKEINEEKRK
+1322 VGVPKEMNEEKRK

-1363 GVFLRELKSGQNVPP
+1363 NVFVSELKSGVNVPT
-1378 NLIGKE
+1378 NLVGKE
-1384 HILFANVED
+1384 HILFSNIED
-1393 IFQFHEKIFLREL
+1393 IFAFHEKIFLREL

-1420 VTWAAKFDMYVHYC
+1420 VTWAAKFDMYVFYC
-1434 QNKPQSM
+1434 QNKPQSN
-1441 DYMVQHGGT
+1441 DYMVQFGGT

-1465 PAYLIK
+1465 PAFLIK

-1520 EQCDIPIDNLG
+1520 EGCDVPIDTLG

-1577 KYIYKN
+1577 KYIYKS

-1605 WTGRAPI
+1605 WTGRAPM

-1618 VLKANSLE
+1618 VLRANSLE
-1626 TKQLWVK
+1626 TKQMWVK
-1633 RMREVMQETY
+1633 RLREVIQETY

-1658 SGKNLGQR
+1658 GTKQLGQR

-1697 KGGLAEMTW
+1697 KGGLAEVTW
-1706 VIADHMAAP
+1706 VIADYVATQ
-1715 GSSELSVTKGQQVE
+1715 GTSELTVTKGAQVE
-1729 IVDMSCSGAPEYCL
+1729 VIDMNCTGAPEFCL
-1743 VRLSINASD
+1743 VRLPINSTD
-1752 SSEGLVPVAVLKPL
+1752 SQEGLVPVSVLKPL
-1766 PSSHSKLSSKQRD
+1766 PSSHSKLSSKQQQHQQQRD
-1779 SDTLGEVP
+1779 PDALGVP
-1787 QESDCILPN
+1787 QENDCILPN

-1811 KWLPTQFRKLSH
+1811 KWLPTGLRKLSH

-1832 EKPVIG
+1832 EKPMIN
-1838 KKGSDKKVKPN
+1838 KKSSDKKVK
-1849 QQEKSAG
+1849 EKPLGEVERPAPAAQI
-1856 ELEQSGA
+1856 ELEPDDP
-1863 AAAAVAA
+1863 
-1870 SAAAAAAAAAS
+1870 
-1881 IQQQEAE
+1881 EP
-1888 DEEATAIELPPPMK
+1888 TIELPPPMK
-1902 PIQDSSATLSAAVP
+1902 PIQDAATALTGTPSSTLSSAEDHQTCTS
-1916 SSSDDTTG
+1916 T
-1924 TANKITKALSLKS
+1924 KIQKALSIKS
-1937 LEDPSGTQP
+1937 LEEP
-1946 PADLAEIEQFVKQKV
+1946 PAAVNQTADVAEIEQLVKDNVLRYKENDGTATVLTGGMMLGEAGTCMAGFGDIGVPSVSNGGVGGSSGGCSGMFVK
-1961 ESLKYLDNEGGV
+1961 
-1973 AGPATVV
+1973 PA
-1980 LGEGGS
+1980 
-1986 IVGPSSMA
+1986 I
-1994 LNGSAGGHTIGS
+1994 
-2006 SLAKPALSPQF
+2006 SPQF
-2017 SENET
+2017 SENEAIDDNLT
-2022 NDENAADEQGIE
+2022 DAEQGIE
-2034 DILRKRNY
+2034 DILRKRMF
-2042 ALRELITTEEAY
+2042 ALRELVTTEDAY

-2066 AEIRNPASTVPI
+2066 AEIRNPNSTVLI

-2091 GNVEAIYEWHRDHF
+2091 GNIEAIYEWHRDYF
-2105 LKSLQKCLQN
+2105 LKSLQKCLVT
-2115 PYELGLLIKRSERK
+2115 PAELGPLIKRSERK

-2146 VQEHMNYF
+2146 AQEHMNYF
-2154 DELRLKLKYKLCL
+2154 DELRLKLRYKLCL

-2193 RAGLTEEIPGLK
+2193 RAGLTEEVPGLK
-2205 DAMHIMQ
+2205 DAMHIMR
-2212 VVPKAANDMMDVGR
+2212 VVPKQANDMMDVGR
-2226 LQKFEGKITTQGK
+2226 LQKFEGKITAQGK

-2244 PLYCVE
+2244 LLYCVE

-2256 KNSYNSQKPKEL
+2256 KNSYNTQKPKEL
-2268 HVFLFEQNIIFAEI
+2268 HVFLFEQTIIFAEI
-2282 VGKKTQFTSPNYI
+2282 VGKKTQFTSPSYI
-2295 YKAHIQVNKM
+2295 YKAHVQVNKM
-2305 TLQDVSDQTNGNR
+2305 TLQDLSDQTNGNR

-2323 MDPQRPGIS
+2323 IDPQRSSLS
-2332 FICTAPTVELHN
+2332 FICTAPTPEMHS
-2344 EWLNTIHE
+2344 EWLNMIRM
-2352 ILKTQNDFLKALV
+2352 ILQKQNDFLKAIQ
-2365 SPIAYQK
+2365 SPIAYQN
-2372 ELTKDS
+2372 ELDSLEKNK